1 MSEKLLN
8 YLKEKPIIIPR
19 ILLNNYLKLNIT
31 AEELII
37 LIYIMDIGDNIIY
50 NPDLFVKELGMSKN
64 HVMELINNLIE
75 KKILAITINKNK
87 NNISEEYLTLDL
99 LYRKITNIILDKEL
113 PSTTNNNDVFSIFE
127 KEFGRTL
134 SPIEYE
140 KINSWLNEDMDKS
153 LIIEALKEAIY
164 NNVTSLRYIETILY
178 DWKKKGIKT
187 KEDINKERTRYKKSK
202 KEVPEVF
209 DYNWVSGN
217 NE

>member
-37 LIYIMDIGDNIIY
+37 LIYIMDIGDKTIY
-50 NPDLFVKELGMSKN
+50 NPDLFVKELGMSKS

-75 KKILAITINKNK
+75 KKILSITINKNK

-187 KEDINKERTRYKKSK
+187 KEDINKERTRYTKSK

>member
-8 YLKEKPIIIPR
+8 DLKEKPIIIPR

-75 KKILAITINKNK
+75 KKVLAITINKNK